1 MFGGIMEI
9 EIERGK
15 WKNLV
20 AAIAGEG
27 QEIDELAI
35 RDSTVLSQIWEF
47 WSSH

>member
-1 MFGGIMEI
+1 MEN

-47 WSSH
+47 RSTH